1 MTVARCTF
9 DFIMRRRIVC
19 SLVVDAARAVAPGV
33 PPFCLETAQTCQ
45 PRVGSAKPLGGR
57 RGAAGSVGS
66 AVGPLGVSMAGEAR
80 VIVAARDV
88 VKEYEQGGVR
98 QRVLDGLSL
107 EVEAGQFVAVMGPS
121 GSGKSTLLHLLG
133 ALDTPDSGEIAVAG
147 ASLGAM
153 RDDER
158 TELRRQRIGIV
169 YQFFN
174 LIPVLTAA
182 ENVALPAVI
191 AGAREASYRERLD
204 RVLELVGL
212 TEHAD
217 KQPSQLSGGQQ
228 QRAAIA
234 RALFIEPAVLLAD
247 EPTGNLDL
255 ASGAEVLRLFLEAQ
269 QALGQTIVMVTHD
282 PRSAGHAD
290 HVLLLRDGQVRGDL
304 DVTGR
309 CRGAAR
315 TDRTHEGRTKAV
327 LRWLEE
333 LDATGASSTR
343 RRLRAEA

>member
-1 MTVARCTF
+1 MAER
-9 DFIMRRRIVC
+9 
-19 SLVVDAARAVAPGV
+19 ARA
-33 PPFCLETAQTCQ
+33 
-45 PRVGSAKPLGGR
+45 
-57 RGAAGSVGS
+57 
-66 AVGPLGVSMAGEAR
+66 
-80 VIVAARDV
+80 IVAARDV

-107 EVEAGQFVAVMGPS
+107 EVEAGRFVAVMGPS

-133 ALDTPDSGEIAVAG
+133 GLDTPDAGEIEVDGQAL
-147 ASLGAM
+147 SAM
-153 RDDER
+153 KDEAR
-158 TELRRQRIGIV
+158 TELRRKRIGIV

-174 LIPVLTAA
+174 LVPVLTAA

-191 AGAREASYRERLD
+191 AGEKEPAYRDRLE
-204 RVLELVGL
+204 RVLKLVDL
-212 TEHAD
+212 TEHRD

-255 ASGAEVLRLFLEAQ
+255 ASGAEVLGLFLEAQ
-269 QALGQTIVMVTHD
+269 QALGQTVVMVTHD
-282 PRSAGHAD
+282 PRSAGYAD
-290 HVLLLRDGQVRGDL
+290 EVLLLRDGQLRGNL
-304 DVTGR
+304 DVTRR

-315 TDRTHEGRTKAV
+315 TDRTHEGRTRAV

-333 LDATGASSTR
+333 LDATGASAPR
-343 RRLRAEA
+343 RRLRAAPE

>member
-1 MTVARCTF
+1 
-9 DFIMRRRIVC
+9 
-19 SLVVDAARAVAPGV
+19 
-33 PPFCLETAQTCQ
+33 
-45 PRVGSAKPLGGR
+45 
-57 RGAAGSVGS
+57 
-66 AVGPLGVSMAGEAR
+66 MAGDAR

-88 VKEYEQGGVR
+88 VKEYQQGDER

-107 EVEAGQFVAVMGPS
+107 EVEAGRFVAVMGPS

-133 ALDTPDSGEIAVAG
+133 GLDTPDAG
-147 ASLGAM
+147 QVEVDGVSLGDM
-153 RDDER
+153 KDDAR

-174 LIPVLTAA
+174 LVPVLTAA
-182 ENVALPAVI
+182 ENIALPAVI
-191 AGAREASYRERLD
+191 AGQREAAYADRLD
-204 RVLELVGL
+204 RMLELVGL
-212 TEHAD
+212 TEHRD

-255 ASGAEVLRLFLEAQ
+255 ASGAEVLGLFLEAQ
-269 QALGQTIVMVTHD
+269 QAFGQTVVMVTHD

-290 HVLLLRDGQVRGDL
+290 QVLLLRDGQVRGDL
-304 DVTGR
+304 DVTSR
-309 CRGAAR
+309 CRGTAR
-315 TDRTHEGRTKAV
+315 TDRTHESRTKAV
-327 LRWLEE
+327 LRWLED

>member
-1 MTVARCTF
+1 
-9 DFIMRRRIVC
+9 
-19 SLVVDAARAVAPGV
+19 
-33 PPFCLETAQTCQ
+33 
-45 PRVGSAKPLGGR
+45 
-57 RGAAGSVGS
+57 
-66 AVGPLGVSMAGEAR
+66 MAGDAR

-88 VKEYEQGGVR
+88 VKEYQQGAER

-107 EVEAGQFVAVMGPS
+107 EVEQGRFVAVMGPS

-133 ALDTPDSGEIAVAG
+133 GLDTPDAG
-147 ASLGAM
+147 QIDVDGVSLGAM
-153 RDDER
+153 KDDAR

-174 LIPVLTAA
+174 LVPVLTAA
-182 ENVALPAVI
+182 ENIALPGVI
-191 AGAREASYRERLD
+191 AGQREAAYKDRLD
-204 RVLELVGL
+204 RMLELVGL
-212 TEHAD
+212 TEHRD

-255 ASGAEVLRLFLEAQ
+255 ASGAEVLNLFLEAQ
-269 QALGQTIVMVTHD
+269 QAFGQTVVMVTHD

-290 HVLLLRDGQVRGDL
+290 QVLLLRDGQVRGNL
-304 DVTGR
+304 DVTSR
-309 CRGAAR
+309 CRGTAR
-315 TDRTHEGRTKAV
+315 TDRTHESRTKAV
-327 LRWLEE
+327 LRWLED

>member
-1 MTVARCTF
+1 
-9 DFIMRRRIVC
+9 
-19 SLVVDAARAVAPGV
+19 
-33 PPFCLETAQTCQ
+33 
-45 PRVGSAKPLGGR
+45 
-57 RGAAGSVGS
+57 
-66 AVGPLGVSMAGEAR
+66 MAGEER

-88 VKEYEQGGVR
+88 VKEYEQGGER

-107 EVEAGQFVAVMGPS
+107 EVEAGRFVAVMGPS

-133 ALDTPDSGEIAVAG
+133 GLDTPDSGEIEVDG
-147 ASLGAM
+147 VPLGSM
-153 RDDER
+153 KDDAR
-158 TELRRQRIGIV
+158 TELRRRRIGIV

-174 LIPVLTAA
+174 LVPVLTAA

-191 AGAREASYRERLD
+191 AGAREAAYQDRLD
-204 RVLELVGL
+204 TVLELVGL
-212 TEHAD
+212 ADHRD

-255 ASGAEVLRLFLEAQ
+255 ASGAEVLGLFLEAQ
-269 QALGQTIVMVTHD
+269 QTLGQTVVMVTHD

-290 HVLLLRDGQVRGDL
+290 EVLLLRDGQVRGEL
-304 DVTGR
+304 DVTRR

-315 TDRTHEGRTKAV
+315 TDRTHDGHTKAV
-327 LRWLEE
+327 LRWLED

-343 RRLRAEA
+343 RRVRAEA

>member
-1 MTVARCTF
+1 
-9 DFIMRRRIVC
+9 
-19 SLVVDAARAVAPGV
+19 
-33 PPFCLETAQTCQ
+33 
-45 PRVGSAKPLGGR
+45 
-57 RGAAGSVGS
+57 
-66 AVGPLGVSMAGEAR
+66 MAGEAR

-88 VKEYEQGGVR
+88 VKEYEQGGER
-98 QRVLDGLSL
+98 QRVLDRLSL
-107 EVEAGQFVAVMGPS
+107 EVEAGRFVAVMGPS

-133 ALDTPDSGEIAVAG
+133 GLDTPDAGEVEVDGVA
-147 ASLGAM
+147 LGAM
-153 RDDER
+153 RDDAR
-158 TELRRQRIGIV
+158 TELRRRRIGIV

-191 AGAREASYRERLD
+191 AGEREASYRERLD
-204 RVLELVGL
+204 RVLELVAL
-212 TEHAD
+212 SDHRD

-255 ASGAEVLRLFLEAQ
+255 ASGAEVLGLFLEAQ
-269 QALGQTIVMVTHD
+269 QAFGQTVVMVTHD
-282 PRSAGHAD
+282 PRSAGYAD
-290 HVLLLRDGQVRGDL
+290 QVLLLRDGQVRGDL

-315 TDRTHEGRTKAV
+315 TDRTHDGRTRAV
-327 LRWLEE
+327 LRWLED

-343 RRLRAEA
+343 RRVRAHA

>member
-1 MTVARCTF
+1 
-9 DFIMRRRIVC
+9 
-19 SLVVDAARAVAPGV
+19 
-33 PPFCLETAQTCQ
+33 
-45 PRVGSAKPLGGR
+45 
-57 RGAAGSVGS
+57 
-66 AVGPLGVSMAGEAR
+66 MAGEER

-88 VKEYEQGGVR
+88 VKQYEQGGER
-98 QRVLDGLSL
+98 QRVLDGLSM
-107 EVEAGQFVAVMGPS
+107 EVAAGRFVAVMGPS

-133 ALDTPDSGEIAVAG
+133 GLDTPDTGDVEVDG
-147 ASLGAM
+147 VSLGSLK
-153 RDDER
+153 DDAR

-174 LIPVLTAA
+174 LVPVLTAA

-191 AGAREASYRERLD
+191 AGEREGAYRERLD

-212 TEHAD
+212 ADHRD

-255 ASGAEVLRLFLEAQ
+255 ASGAEVLELFLEAQ
-269 QALGQTIVMVTHD
+269 EAFGQTVVMVTHD
-282 PRSAGHAD
+282 PRSAGYAD
-290 HVLLLRDGQVRGDL
+290 DVLLLRDGQLCGEL
-304 DVTGR
+304 DVTRR

-315 TDRTHEGRTKAV
+315 ADRSHDGRTRAV
-327 LRWLEE
+327 LRWLED
-333 LDATGASSTR
+333 LDATGASAGR
-343 RRLRAEA
+343 RRVHAV

>member
-1 MTVARCTF
+1 
-9 DFIMRRRIVC
+9 
-19 SLVVDAARAVAPGV
+19 
-33 PPFCLETAQTCQ
+33 
-45 PRVGSAKPLGGR
+45 
-57 RGAAGSVGS
+57 
-66 AVGPLGVSMAGEAR
+66 MAGEAR

-88 VKEYEQGGVR
+88 VKEYEQGGDR

-107 EVEAGQFVAVMGPS
+107 EVEAGSFVAVMGPS

-133 ALDTPDSGEIAVAG
+133 GLDTPDAGEIEVDGVA
-147 ASLGAM
+147 LGAM
-153 RDDER
+153 RDDAR

-174 LIPVLTAA
+174 LVPVLTTA
-182 ENVALPAVI
+182 ENIALPAVI
-191 AGAREASYRERLD
+191 AGQRPPAYEERLA

-212 TEHAD
+212 ADHRD

-255 ASGAEVLRLFLEAQ
+255 ASGAEVLGLFLEAQ
-269 QALGQTIVMVTHD
+269 EAFGQTVVMVTHD
-282 PRSAGHAD
+282 PRSAGYAD
-290 HVLLLRDGQVRGDL
+290 QVLLLRDGQVRGDL
-304 DVTGR
+304 GVTGR
-309 CRGAAR
+309 CRGSAR

-327 LRWLEE
+327 LRWLED

-343 RRLRAEA
+343 RRVRAEA